1 MGSSTRNKDISET
14 LDSETKVYIPEGIQS
29 GEKVRIANKGYYINK
44 ENRGDLVAEIKVVV
58 PNNISK
64 EEKKLYEQL
73 KAVSNFNPRT

>member
-1 MGSSTRNKDISET
+1 MKS

-44 ENRGDLVAEIKVVV
+44 EDRGDLVAEIKVVV